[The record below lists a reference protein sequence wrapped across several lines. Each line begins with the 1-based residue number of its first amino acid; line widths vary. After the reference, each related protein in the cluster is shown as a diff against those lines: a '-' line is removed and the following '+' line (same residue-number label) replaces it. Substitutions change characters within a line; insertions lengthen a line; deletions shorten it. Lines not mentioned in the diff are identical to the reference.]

1 MPIYIQLGSYTQK
14 GIENIKD
21 SPKRLEDAKKLAKS
35 LGGEIKEF
43 YYTMGQYDFVAII
56 EVPNDKEMTKGIL
69 TIAMGGN
76 VRTETLKASTV
87 GEMKEILKELP

>member
-1 MPIYIQLGSYTQK
+1 
-14 GIENIKD
+14 
-21 SPKRLEDAKKLAKS
+21 
-35 LGGEIKEF
+35 
-43 YYTMGQYDFVAII
+43 MGQYDFVAII